1 MKITAEHVESLGLYL
16 SPRYDQVAA
25 TPEFHRECWALYCSD
40 APNVAVAAP
49 RKHAK
54 STALTQVFGLACVL
68 FRAEDYVIIFSS
80 TEELAIEQLDNIA
93 VELRENEDL
102 IRDFGIKG
110 LITDMKTD
118 IIVECN
124 DGHQFRILAKGSEQ
138 KIRGRRWRG
147 KRPGL
152 LLGDDLEDDE
162 QVESKERRG
171 KFRRWFFRAARP
183 VLRKGGRVRVHGT
196 ILHEDSLLANLMK
209 DKMWQHLFY
218 KAHTSFDNFSNRL
231 WPEQFSESDLRT
243 ERQIFI
249 NRMDPAGYSQEYLN
263 DPFDSEDAYL
273 RRDDFLPMSD
283 EDIDSDKVVCAAA
296 DFAVSTDD
304 RANRSSLTVGG
315 KDVSNIL
322 HFIDQRVGRWDYLEL
337 VEEMFSVQ
345 AAWHPTV
352 FFVEAGVI
360 WKTLEPTLIKEMQR
374 RNVWIAFEPM
384 PSTKD
389 KAVRGRAFQKRM
401 RAHGCRFNKNA
412 SWYPDFEAE
421 LLRFTE
427 GSEAILDDQF
437 DSASLLCR
445 GFESLAEVEAED
457 FYSQEDIEFEAQSM
471 RLRAGGDGRS
481 IVTGY

>member
-1 MKITAEHVESLGLYL
+1 VKITAEHVESLGLYL

-40 APNVAVAAP
+40 YPNVAVAAP

-68 FRAEDYVIIFSS
+68 FRAEDYIIIFSS

-102 IRDFGIKG
+102 VRDFGIKG
-110 LITDMKTD
+110 FITDMKTD

-162 QVESKERRG
+162 QVESKDRRA

-218 KAHTSFDNFSNRL
+218 KAHTSFDDFSNRL
-231 WPEQFSESDLRT
+231 WPEQFSEKDLRN
-243 ERQIFI
+243 ERQVFI

-273 RRDDFLPMSD
+273 RREDFIPMSADDFAT
-283 EDIDSDKVVCAAA
+283 DKVVCAAA
-296 DFAVSTDD
+296 DFAVSTLDT
-304 RANRSSLTVGG
+304 ANRTSFSVGG
-315 KDVSNIL
+315 KDSANIL
-322 HFIDQRVGRWDYLEL
+322 CFIDQRVGRWDYLEII
-337 VEEMFSVQ
+337 EEMFSIQ
-345 AAWHPTV
+345 QRWNPQV

-360 WKTLEPTLIKEMQR
+360 WKTLEPTIFKEMR
-374 RNVWIAFEPM
+374 RRDIWISLEPVA
-384 PSTKD
+384 STKD
-389 KAVRGRAFQKRM
+389 KAVRGRSLQKRM
-401 RAHGCRFNKNA
+401 RAGGCRFDKEA
-412 SWYPDFEAE
+412 SWYADFETE
-421 LLRFTE
+421 LLRFT
-427 GSEAILDDQF
+427 GANEATLDDQF

-457 FYSQEDIEFEAQSM
+457 FYTQEDIEFEAQST

-481 IVTGY
+481 RVTGY